1 MYELLISS
9 KATGKIW
16 DVTNICP
23 GAIEYDTERQGQP
36 GTFTFAVILSGDL
49 AFEEGDIV
57 RFSDS
62 GQLVFYGYVFKR
74 AIDRWGVCT
83 VTCYDRLRYLKT
95 SASYSFYGL
104 TAGDIIKQIAE
115 DLLIDT
121 GEIEDTGY
129 AIPSLIETNQD
140 CIDIINEAI
149 NLTLL
154 NTGVLYTLYDNGSGL
169 SLKSSKNW
177 LSDTVLGTGS
187 YLTDYTYST
196 DIDTNVYN
204 SVKLVMANEDT
215 GRFDA
220 YVAEDSANIAKWGKL
235 PLYQE
240 VYGDLNA
247 AQIAEQA
254 KTTLAYYNKVRRT
267 LPISAIGVPGVRA
280 GMMIRVM
287 IDDLDGANFA
297 AWVLIES
304 CSHSWQEGEHVMR
317 IDVKELTDD
326 LVRNDPESDL

>member
-23 GAIEYDTERQGQP
+23 GAVDYETERQGQP
-36 GTFTFAVILSGDL
+36 GMLTFAVILGGDL
-49 AFEEGDIV
+49 KFEEGDIV
-57 RFSDS
+57 RFSAD

-95 SASYSFYGL
+95 SASYSFYNL
-104 TAGDIIKQIAE
+104 TAGDMIKQIAE
-115 DLLIDT
+115 DLQIDI

-129 AIPSLIETNQD
+129 RIPSLIRTYQD

-154 NTGVLYTLYDNGSGL
+154 NTGVLYTLYDNGTGL

-177 LSDTVLGTGS
+177 LSETVLGTRS
-187 YLTDYTYST
+187 YLTDYTYTT

-204 SVKLVMANEDT
+204 SVKLVQANEST
-215 GRFDA
+215 GRYDA
-220 YVAEDSANIAKWGKL
+220 YVVEDSANIAKWGKL
-235 PLYQE
+235 QLYQE
-240 VYGDLNA
+240 IYGSLNS

-254 KTTLAYYNKVRRT
+254 KTSLEYYNKVRRT
-267 LPISAIGVPGVRA
+267 LPLSAMGIPGLRA

-287 IDDLDGANFA
+287 IEDLDGINFA

-304 CSHSWQEGEHVMR
+304 CTHSWQEGEHVMR
-317 IDVKELTDD
+317 LDVRELTDD
-326 LVRNDPESDL
+326 LVRDHSKNSI